1 MPHEEL
7 RESVPVL
14 TFPRQTLVSLLVFA
28 LAWEVLSHLA
38 PALGIPPFA
47 IPSLL
52 RIAKAITTITP
63 LDIAVTLARVIGALI
78 VSFVFGIV
86 LAMAMYRSDTLEKY
100 LHPMIRILMAVPVVS
115 WILFA
120 VLWFPGVEFRIG
132 FVLVVVCGP
141 VFLVDT
147 LDAMRSVPRELRQMM
162 QSFRPTTL
170 QYFVKL
176 MLPAIVPTIFTSW
189 KVNISLAIRVV
200 TIAELVGAVTGIGH
214 QLSVA
219 QELFSVADVFAWTI
233 VLVALLFL
241 EMTDIVFAVDSV
253 PAIFALT
260 REPLIVFT
268 SNILAILG
276 LRSLYFMLAGA
287 MDLFHLLKYGLGI
300 VLVFVGLKMTVLNR
314 LYGGHFPISISLGVI
329 VGTIAVTVVLSLL
342 FPKPPEEPR

>member
-1 MPHEEL
+1 MTTEH

-14 TFPRQTLVSLLVFA
+14 IFPRQTLVSLLVFA

-38 PALGIPPFA
+38 PTLGIPPFA

-63 LDIAVTLARVIGALI
+63 LDIAVTLARVISALI
-78 VSFVFGIV
+78 VSFVLGIV
-86 LAMAMYRSDTLEKY
+86 LAMAMYRSDALEKY

-162 QSFRPTTL
+162 RSFRPTTL
-170 QYFVKL
+170 QFFVKL

-241 EMTDIVFAVDSV
+241 LEAIVARVE
-253 PAIFALT
+253 T
-260 REPLIVFT
+260 RL
-268 SNILAILG
+268 
-276 LRSLYFMLAGA
+276 LRWRA
-287 MDLFHLLKYGLGI
+287 
-300 VLVFVGLKMTVLNR
+300 
-314 LYGGHFPISISLGVI
+314 
-329 VGTIAVTVVLSLL
+329 
-342 FPKPPEEPR
+342 

>member
-1 MPHEEL
+1 MTTEH

-14 TFPRQTLVSLLVFA
+14 IFPRQTLVSLLVFA

-38 PALGIPPFA
+38 PTFGIPPFA
-47 IPSLL
+47 IPRLL

-78 VSFVFGIV
+78 VSFVLGIV
-86 LAMAMYRSDTLEKY
+86 LAMAMYRSDALEKY

-241 EMTDIVFAVDSV
+241 LEAIVSRFE
-253 PAIFALT
+253 T
-260 REPLIVFT
+260 RL
-268 SNILAILG
+268 
-276 LRSLYFMLAGA
+276 LRWRA
-287 MDLFHLLKYGLGI
+287 
-300 VLVFVGLKMTVLNR
+300 
-314 LYGGHFPISISLGVI
+314 
-329 VGTIAVTVVLSLL
+329 
-342 FPKPPEEPR
+342 

>member
-1 MPHEEL
+1 MPLEEH
-7 RESVPVL
+7 REQVPVL
-14 TFPRQTLVSLLVFA
+14 TFPRQTVVSLLVFA
-28 LAWEVLSHLA
+28 ACWQALSYLS
-38 PALGIPPFA
+38 PWLGIPPFA
-47 IPSLL
+47 VPSLVK
-52 RIAKAITTITP
+52 IAQRMAVITP
-63 LDIAVTLARVIGALI
+63 LDVVVTLARVIGALI
-78 VSFVFGIV
+78 ASFVLG
-86 LAMAMYRSDTLEKY
+86 LAAAMAMYRSKMLDDY

-162 QSFRPTTL
+162 RSFRPTTL
-170 QYFVKL
+170 QFFVKL

-241 EMTDIVFAVDSV
+241 LEGAVARV
-253 PAIFALT
+253 EHRL
-260 REPLIVFT
+260 
-268 SNILAILG
+268 
-276 LRSLYFMLAGA
+276 LRWRA
-287 MDLFHLLKYGLGI
+287 
-300 VLVFVGLKMTVLNR
+300 
-314 LYGGHFPISISLGVI
+314 
-329 VGTIAVTVVLSLL
+329 
-342 FPKPPEEPR
+342 